1 MAFRAGLG
9 ITISV
14 VICYQSPRKEMCG
27 NVWFASLLLTELL
40 LESIYILAS
49 PHLAPFLRMRPTW
62 DLGETPI

>member
-1 MAFRAGLG
+1 
-9 ITISV
+9 
-14 VICYQSPRKEMCG
+14 MCG